1 MIGEKQRGWLRGW
14 LRRGVVLGAIA
25 AVTCV
30 GQALAA
36 PEPVTFVVCAPGY
49 PGSTEEAQQA
59 MDTLAAA
66 MATSAGWAP
75 GELAAVYYPSEKA
88 GMDRLQSPRAALA
101 LVPLPFYLKHG
112 ATLRLTPRLQ
122 GVLEGGDAAEPWSL
136 VAARGA
142 VRTPA
147 SLAGFEII
155 SLAGYAPRFVRGPAL
170 ASWGELPRDVTITFS
185 GRVLSGLRKASKG
198 AKVALLLD
206 RTQADA
212 LPTLAFASKLEV
224 VARSKPLPVSVLCS
238 VGARM
243 PAKRLAVLVEG
254 LRKME
259 KSAEGAQAL
268 RDAQLS
274 RFVAVDAKALAE
286 ARAAFDR
293 ARE

>member
-1 MIGEKQRGWLRGW
+1 
-14 LRRGVVLGAIA
+14 
-25 AVTCV
+25 
-30 GQALAA
+30 
-36 PEPVTFVVCAPGY
+36 
-49 PGSTEEAQQA
+49 
-59 MDTLAAA
+59 
-66 MATSAGWAP
+66 
-75 GELAAVYYPSEKA
+75 
-88 GMDRLQSPRAALA
+88 MDRLQSPRAALA

-185 GRVLSGLRKASKG
+185 GRVLSGLRKASTG

-206 RTQADA
+206 RAQAEA
-212 LPTLAFASKLEV
+212 LPTLAFAGKLEV

-238 VGARM
+238 VDARM
-243 PAKRLAVLVEG
+243 PGKRLAVLVGG

-268 RDAQLS
+268 TGARLA
-274 RFVAVDAKALAE
+274 RFVAVDTNALAE